1 MTLRCSGV
9 KISTIKIV
17 LSARNKFNLSFS
29 LFILSDFFYDICY
42 TVIIIVLKNWSFIS
56 ELGAQDVEREK
67 TFKN

>member
-1 MTLRCSGV
+1 MTLRCSSV
-9 KISTIKIV
+9 RISTIKIV

-42 TVIIIVLKNWSFIS
+42 NVIIIVLKIWCSIS